1 MARTGRPTKY
11 TKELLEKAKA
21 YANDFTIDGEDDV
34 IPSIEGLCLYC
45 GIHKTTAFDWAH
57 DERKRE
63 FSYCLDLVLAKQAKL
78 LMNKSL
84 SGEFNHST
92 ARLMLSTHGYR
103 ETTQVDQISSDGS
116 NRPVEIK
123 VVGAS
128 STQKEREPLLIDHP
142 ATA

>member
-1 MARTGRPTKY
+1 MARVGRPTKY

-57 DERKRE
+57 DEKKRE
-63 FSYCLDLVLAKQAKL
+63 FSYCLELVMAKQAKM

-84 SGEFNHST
+84 SGEFNYSIS
-92 ARLMLSTHGYR
+92 RLMLSQHGYR
-103 ETTQVDQISSDGS
+103 ETQQIDQISSDGS

-123 VVGAS
+123 VVGS
-128 STQKEREPLLIDHP
+128 GTTEKKREPLLIESP